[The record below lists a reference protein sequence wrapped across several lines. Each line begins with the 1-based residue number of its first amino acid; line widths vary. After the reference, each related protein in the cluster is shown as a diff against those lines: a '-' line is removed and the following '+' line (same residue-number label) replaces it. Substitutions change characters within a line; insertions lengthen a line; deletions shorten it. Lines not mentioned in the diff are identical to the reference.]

1 MAIMHLIEGPV
12 GAGKSTFA
20 ARLGF
25 DLAAPRLDLD
35 EWMVTLFRPDRPET
49 DFLHWYLDRKERCL
63 AQIWSVAAEIIES
76 GSDCVLELGLV
87 GRGDRAA
94 FYERAD
100 AADCKLAVY
109 VIDAPEETRR
119 RRVRERNRRQEGT
132 FKMAVSDEIF
142 DIANRAW
149 EAPDQA
155 ECDER
160 RIRIVHTSRQE
171 AHHD

>member
-1 MAIMHLIEGPV
+1 MIHLVEGPV
-12 GAGKSTFA
+12 GAGKSTYA
-20 ARLGF
+20 ARLGL

-35 EWMVTLFRPDRPET
+35 EWMVVLFRPDRPET
-49 DFLHWYLDRKERCL
+49 DFTQWYLERKDRCL
-63 AQIWSVAAEIIES
+63 SQIWNVASEIIAS

-100 AADCKLAVY
+100 AADYGRAVY
-109 VIDAPEETRR
+109 LVDAPEETRR
-119 RRVRERNRRQEGT
+119 QRVRERNQLQSGT

-149 EAPDQA
+149 EPPDET

-160 RIRIVHTSRQE
+160 RIRIVHTPADGS
-171 AHHD
+171 AS

>member
-1 MAIMHLIEGPV
+1 MAMIHLVEGPV
-12 GAGKSTFA
+12 GAGKSTYA
-20 ARLGF
+20 ARLGL

-35 EWMVTLFRPDRPET
+35 EWMVTLFRPDRPDV
-49 DFLHWYLDRKERCL
+49 DFMQWYLARKDRCL
-63 AQIWSVAAEIIES
+63 AQIWNVAVEIIES

-87 GRGDRAA
+87 GRRDRAA
-94 FYERAD
+94 FYDRAD

-109 VIDAPEETRR
+109 VLDTPEEIRR
-119 RRVRERNRRQEGT
+119 QRVRERNRQQSGT

-142 DIANRAW
+142 EIANRAW

-160 RIRIVHTSRQE
+160 RIRVVHTQGT
-171 AHHD
+171 